1 MPLPRARKSLGQHFL
16 TDPRILERIVAALDP
31 SPGDV
36 VVEIG
41 AGTGTLTRAL
51 ATRVGKVIAIE
62 KDRRLAEE
70 CRARTADCGLRNV
83 QIVNA
88 DALRLDWSV
97 FNPQSPIPNPQFKVC
112 GNIPYNITSPLLE
125 RVVALQPRPPYVVFL
140 VQAEV
145 ADRLGAAPG
154 SKVYGGL
161 SVGIQALCEVEKLF
175 VVRAGAFTPPPRV
188 HSAVIRL
195 RPRST
200 PLVEA
205 ADTAPFRTFVTACF
219 SRRRKQLRNI
229 VRALRGGDGSAAGIE
244 EGLREHGFDP
254 AARPETL
261 APEAFVR
268 LWRWVL
274 ASGGPIVK

>member
-16 TDPRILERIVAALDP
+16 TDPRILDRIADALDP
-31 SPGDV
+31 APGDLV
-36 VVEIG
+36 IEIG
-41 AGTGTLTRAL
+41 AGTGTLTRVL
-51 ATRVGKVIAIE
+51 AARVGKVIAIE
-62 KDRRLAEE
+62 KDGRLAAD
-70 CRARTADCGLRNV
+70 CRLRIADCGLANV

-97 FNPQSPIPNPQFKVC
+97 FNPQSPTHNPQFKVC

-125 RVVALQPRPPYVVFL
+125 RVVALAPRPACIVFL

-145 ADRLGAAPG
+145 ADRLGATAG
-154 SKVYGGL
+154 SKTYGGL
-161 SVGIQALCEVEKLF
+161 SVGIQSLCVVEKLF

-195 RPRST
+195 RPRPI
-200 PLVEA
+200 PLVDPGEI
-205 ADTAPFRTFVTACF
+205 APFRTFVTACF
-219 SRRRKQLRNI
+219 SRRRKQLHNV
-229 VRALRGGDGSAAGIE
+229 VRAIRGGDGPAAGLD
-244 EGLREHGFDP
+244 EGLKSLGLDP

-274 ASGGPIVK
+274 ASGGAIVK

>member
-16 TDPRILERIVAALDP
+16 TDPRILDRIAAALDP
-31 SPGDV
+31 APGDL

-41 AGTGTLTRAL
+41 AGTGTLTRVL
-51 ATRVGKVIAIE
+51 AARVGKVIAIE
-62 KDRRLAEE
+62 KDGRLA
-70 CRARTADCGLRNV
+70 RDCGLRIADSGLSNV

-88 DALRLDWSV
+88 DALTLDWSV
-97 FNPQSPIPNPQFKVC
+97 FNPQSPIRNPQFKVC

-125 RVVALQPRPPYVVFL
+125 RVVALVPRPVCVVFM

-145 ADRLGAAPG
+145 ADRLGAPAG
-154 SKVYGGL
+154 SKAYGGL
-161 SVGIQALCEVEKLF
+161 SVGIQSLCVVEKLF

-195 RPRST
+195 RPRPT
-200 PLVEA
+200 PLVDPTEI
-205 ADTAPFRTFVTACF
+205 APFRTFVTACF
-219 SRRRKQLRNI
+219 SRRRKQLHNI
-229 VRALRGGDGSAAGIE
+229 VRAIRGGDGSAAGLD
-244 EGLREHGFDP
+244 EGLKSLGLDP

-274 ASGGPIVK
+274 ALGGAIVK

>member
-1 MPLPRARKSLGQHFL
+1 VPLPRARKSLGQHFL
-16 TDPRILERIVAALDP
+16 TDPRILERIAAALDP
-31 SPGDV
+31 APGDL

-41 AGTGTLTRAL
+41 AGTGTLTRVL
-51 ATRVGKVIAIE
+51 AARVGRVIAIE
-62 KDRRLAEE
+62 KDGRLAIE
-70 CRARTADCGLRNV
+70 CRMRNAECGIVNV
-83 QIVNA
+83 QVVEG
-88 DALRLDWSV
+88 DALRLDWPGAILHSA
-97 FNPQSPIPNPQFKVC
+97 FPILHFKIC

-125 RVVALQPRPPYVVFL
+125 RVVALHPRPECVVFL

-161 SVGIQALCEVEKLF
+161 SVGIQSLCGVEKLF

-188 HSAVIRL
+188 HSAVVRL
-195 RPRST
+195 RPRPT
-200 PLVEA
+200 PLVEGA
-205 ADTAPFRTFVTACF
+205 EIAPFRTFVTACF
-219 SRRRKQLRNI
+219 SRRRKQLRNV
-229 VRALRGGDGSAAGIE
+229 VRAIRGGDGSAAGID
-244 EGLREHGFDP
+244 EGLKTLGFDP